1 MAYYARWT
9 RVPSNRSPAIA
20 PGRGRYGMP
29 GVCTPVAVVTAMT
42 DGCRLGATAGSFSF
56 PAVAATAGHH
66 SRFAQR
72 AVFPIV
78 SHILNTRRAG
88 KEAPIMTSLSTAR
101 PDAAVPDSA
110 ELVSRIRKLQ
120 PLIAG
125 HAAQGEA
132 DRRVVEESIT
142 ALTEAG
148 IFKVAQPRRYGGYE
162 TSMRTMLDVSA
173 AVAEADG
180 GTSWVVTLCNGCAWL
195 AGLFPER
202 AQDDVWADDPGA
214 KVSGVLSP
222 TSESVRVDGG
232 FRVTGRWFWNSGSWH
247 ADWAVLG
254 MPITDSNGEP
264 VDQGLALIPYRD
276 LDLQETWFVA
286 GMKSTGS
293 NCLIASDVFVPE
305 HRVMSVPPAIEGTY
319 ATEKTGEVLYRS
331 ALVPLLSLIL
341 AGPQLG
347 LGRKALEIVTEKGAT
362 KPISYTFYTTQ
373 SDSVAFQLQLAEAAM
388 LIDTAHLHAYRAADD
403 IDQAAADGS
412 RLDVLARARIRA
424 DNGRVLE
431 CITKAID
438 ILLYAHGAGSFAE
451 ANPLQRIWRDSAVG
465 ARHAVTL
472 PAVAY
477 EIYGKALLGRDDQP
491 TPLI

>member
-1 MAYYARWT
+1 VTEPST
-9 RVPSNRSPAIA
+9 RS
-20 PGRGRYGMP
+20 
-29 GVCTPVAVVTAMT
+29 
-42 DGCRLGATAGSFSF
+42 
-56 PAVAATAGHH
+56 
-66 SRFAQR
+66 
-72 AVFPIV
+72 
-78 SHILNTRRAG
+78 
-88 KEAPIMTSLSTAR
+88 
-101 PDAAVPDSA
+101 AAVIPDSA
-110 ELVSRIRKLQ
+110 ELVNRVRKLQ

-142 ALTEAG
+142 ALTDAG
-148 IFKVAQPRRYGGYE
+148 IFRIAQPRRYGGYQ
-162 TSMRTMLDVSA
+162 TSMRTMLDVSS

-195 AGLFPER
+195 AALFPEQ
-202 AQDDVWADDPGA
+202 AQDEVWAASPGA
-214 KVSGVLSP
+214 KVSGVLAP
-222 TSESVRVDGG
+222 TAESVKVDGG
-232 FRVTGRWFWNSGSWH
+232 FRVTGQWFWNSGSWH

-254 MPITDSNGEP
+254 LPIVDADGQP
-264 VDQGLALIPYRD
+264 VDQGLALVPRAD

-293 NCLIASDVFVPE
+293 NCLIARDVFVPE
-305 HRVMSVPPAIEGTY
+305 HRIMSVPPAIEGGY
-319 ATEKTGEVLYRS
+319 ATEHADEELYRS
-331 ALVPLLSLIL
+331 AFVPLLSLIL

-347 LGRKALEIVTEKGAT
+347 LGRRALEIVTEKAAT

-373 SDSVAFQLQLAEAAM
+373 ADSVAFQLQLAEAAM
-388 LIDTAHLHAYRAADD
+388 MIDTAHLHAYRAADD
-403 IDQAAADGS
+403 LDSAAADGR
-412 RLDVLARARIRA
+412 RLDVLARARVRA
-424 DNGRVLE
+424 DNARVLE
-431 CITKAID
+431 CITRAID

-477 EIYGKALLGRDDQP
+477 EVYGKALLGRDDQP